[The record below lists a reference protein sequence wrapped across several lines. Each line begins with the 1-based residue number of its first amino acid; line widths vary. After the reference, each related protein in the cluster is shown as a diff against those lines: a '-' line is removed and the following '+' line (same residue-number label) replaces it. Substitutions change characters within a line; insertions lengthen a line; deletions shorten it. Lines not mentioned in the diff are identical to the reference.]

1 MHRATATHSPEVEYT
16 LNYFA
21 KGSKRF
27 APLFIIAALIS
38 MLFSMVPA
46 SAQQTTGVISGT
58 VTDASSGA
66 PIAGVKVTAA
76 SLGQTQSTTTD
87 NRGFY
92 ALQNLN
98 PDTYSV
104 SFQKS
109 GYSDISQPGIT
120 VQQALTYTLN
130 QALGKSLKTIV
141 SVNSR
146 AAGNLVQPNITSDEY
161 TVSGE
166 QLDAASLGNE
176 MHKTLYQYITVVP
189 GITSSSFEA
198 QPRIHGGAV
207 TDEQY
212 EFDGI
217 PIRERMTGFFTTN
230 LSNAGIANVQVFT
243 GGLDASQAAA
253 GLGVINT
260 VVKSGTYP
268 GFARVTYGAAVD
280 GTRLTDL
287 TAEFGGATP
296 NHKFSWYGV
305 IDKSDALNAYAS
317 GLTYPALAVEGDNG
331 PGPVK
336 TTDIIGNFHWR
347 PDDKN
352 DFQFLIQNGVGTF
365 DFNYLMARSP
375 GEPQPVIALPCPG
388 YVANPNTATGAS
400 GGTAPNGANCPIGL
414 YFAPANADGANNWYH
429 YSGIGKIQW
438 NHILSDHENL
448 AFRVAENFNQ
458 YIFNQPVIDTNLA
471 QYDNS
476 PDFQT
481 SSACTLNFPA
491 PYTPGTPIETG
502 NGTGTGAEC
511 QQQQNWFSTGYY
523 GDRRSNMWLAQLD
536 YTNNISSTTTFKAG
550 VGDEYDD
557 NLWNTYYS
565 FYMNSDGSWPGLNS
579 ASSYPSH
586 VANAYFDLSSRVG
599 TVRLDPGVMF
609 QRMYYDY
616 PAYGGKPG
624 GPISEDIINPT
635 FSATWTMN
643 TKNVLRASF
652 TNSNSFVGTGYVYR
666 QGSSVYAPGNA
677 TDGGIFNAAPTIIHS
692 MDLMWEHQF
701 DSNTSLKVGPYFNK
715 ASDIFEISRPVLSV
729 DPNGIVHY
737 GPARAYNSGF
747 RQAFGAELGLNH
759 VNKNPIGVSYFW
771 AVTYD
776 NFWTNSTQSLTGSYG
791 GSSSGSSVLSAFP
804 PIRNTGDP
812 LISTNL
818 TVEAHINN
826 VRIIPQI
833 YYQGPSFYQ
842 TGSCANSLGNPSTCV
857 SSGNFRYLLPEKT
870 STGWWW
876 TNLAGAI
883 DVGPHKGI
891 TLGVQVSNLMNQL
904 HDTTPCYA
912 TQLQDTPGLYPG
924 CGPFWPTSPQSG
936 LPSHLANGQ
945 GVYVYQNYSQTP
957 RQIQLWAS
965 FKPW

>member
-1 MHRATATHSPEVEYT
+1 MHRATATHPPEVEYT

-27 APLFIIAALIS
+27 APLFIVAALIG
-38 MLFSMVPA
+38 MLFSVVPA

-66 PIAGVKVTAA
+66 PVAGVKVTAA
-76 SLGQTQSTTTD
+76 SLSQTQTTTTD

-92 ALQNLN
+92 ALQNLT

-109 GYSDISQPGIT
+109 GFSDVSQPGIT

-166 QLDAASLGNE
+166 QLDAASLGND
-176 MHKTLYQYITVVP
+176 MHKTLYQYITIVP

-280 GTRLTDL
+280 GSRLTDL

-305 IDKSDALNAYAS
+305 IDKTDALNAYAS
-317 GLTYPALAVEGDNG
+317 GDTYPALAEEGSNG

-336 TTDIIGNFHWR
+336 TTDIIGNFHYR
-347 PDDKN
+347 PDEKN
-352 DFQFLIQNGVGTF
+352 DFQFLIQNGLGTF
-365 DFNYLMARSP
+365 DFNYLMGRAP
-375 GEPQPVIALPCPG
+375 GQPLPVTALPCPG
-388 YVANPNTATGAS
+388 YTVGSSPSGAV
-400 GGTAPNGANCPIGL
+400 GGTAPDGQTCPMGL
-414 YFAPANADGANNWYH
+414 YFGTATQDGSNNWYH

-448 AFRVAENFNQ
+448 ALRVAENFNQ
-458 YIFNQPVIDTNLA
+458 YIFQQPVVDPNLP

-476 PDFQT
+476 GDFQVN
-481 SSACTLNFPA
+481 SNCTALYPA
-491 PYTPGTPIETG
+491 PYTPGTPIEMAPNPITG
-502 NGTGTGAEC
+502 HEQEC
-511 QQQQNWFSTGYY
+511 IQQQNWFSTGYY

-550 VGDEYDD
+550 IGDEYDD
-557 NLWNTYYS
+557 NLWNTYFS
-565 FYMNSDGSWPGLNS
+565 FYMNGDGSWPGLNS
-579 ASSYPSH
+579 SSTYPSH

-599 TVRLDPGVMF
+599 SVRLDPGVMF

-616 PAYGGKPG
+616 PASVVNGLAKPA
-624 GPISEDIINPT
+624 GPVSEDIINPT
-635 FSATWTMN
+635 FSATWTIN
-643 TKNVLRASF
+643 SKNVLRGSF
-652 TNSNSFVGTGYVYR
+652 TNSNSFVGTGYVYQ
-666 QGSSVYAPGNA
+666 QGSSVYSPGNA
-677 TDGGIFNAAPTIIHS
+677 VSGGTFNAAPTIIHS

-701 DSNTSLKVGPYFNK
+701 DSNTSLKFGPYFNK
-715 ASDIFEISRPVLSV
+715 ASDIFEISRPILSE

-737 GPARAYNSGF
+737 GPAQAYNSGF
-747 RQAFGAELGLNH
+747 RQSFGAELGLSH
-759 VNKNPIGVSYFW
+759 VNKAPIGVSYFW
-771 AVTYD
+771 SATYD

-791 GSSSGSSVLSAFP
+791 GSKSGSNLLSAFP

-818 TVEAHINN
+818 TAEAHFNN

-842 TGSCANSLGNPSTCV
+842 TGSCANAAGAPGYACV
-857 SSGNFRYLLPEKT
+857 SSGNYRSLLPELK
-870 STGWWW
+870 SNGWWW
-876 TNLAGAI
+876 TNLSGAI
-883 DVGPHKGI
+883 DLGAHKNM
-891 TLGVQVSNLMNQL
+891 TLGVQITNVLNQV
-904 HDTTPCYA
+904 HDTTPCYVN
-912 TQLQDTPGLYPG
+912 QLTSTPGTYPG
-924 CGPFWPTSPQSG
+924 CAPFWPTTPSG
-936 LPSHLANGQ
+936 LTPGT
-945 GVYVYQNYSQTP
+945 YTYQNYSETP